1 MTYRMYQRLS
11 EEEWEA
17 VWPSSGY
24 QAEGRSAVK
33 CAEEFGTDITL
44 LVENLRR
51 SPTERLL
58 RAQKAAASLFDL
70 RQEMTRTIERR
81 KNNVSK

>member
-17 VWPSSGY
+17 LWPSSGN
-24 QAEGRSAVK
+24 QAKGRSVLK
-33 CAEEFGTDITL
+33 CAEEFGIDITM

-58 RAQKAAASLFDL
+58 RAQKAAASLFTL
-70 RQEMTRTIERR
+70 RQEMIRTIGRR
-81 KNNVSK
+81 KSKVTE